1 MTEGKVKIRL
11 TGRWG
16 ARLPGT
22 VISVSK
28 DRAVYLQNE
37 LKIGRIVG
45 ETEEFN
51 PEPKDKPAVVKK
63 KSK

>member
-1 MTEGKVKIRL
+1 MKVRL

-22 VISVSK
+22 IISVSK

-37 LKIGRIVG
+37 LKLGRIVG
-45 ETEEFN
+45 EIEDFN
-51 PEPKDKPAVVKK
+51 AKPEKKPPVVKK
-63 KSK
+63 KAK